1 MAEPVLWPLDDHTR
15 AKHRVLRAYLD
26 AWLPVTGQQAAK
38 FAGHSSD
45 RPRLLLVDGFA
56 PAGALRNGR
65 AGAPAERPQPHHP
78 TTTRRRDLTQAPVQ
92 ISSSASA

>member
-56 PAGALRNGR
+56 PAGA
-65 AGAPAERPQPHHP
+65 PAERPQPHHP